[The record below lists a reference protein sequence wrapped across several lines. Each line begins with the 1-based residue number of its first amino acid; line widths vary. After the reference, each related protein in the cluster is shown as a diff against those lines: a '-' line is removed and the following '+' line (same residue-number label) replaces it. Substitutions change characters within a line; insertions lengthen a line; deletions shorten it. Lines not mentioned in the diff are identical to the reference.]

1 MQGIYRFEDLLAW
14 KLAFELKLLA
24 DAYCEKPIIQKDFKF
39 RAQLLDAAA
48 SAPRNLAEGFGRKY
62 HTEFAHFAY
71 IAKASEK
78 EVLNHFIDA
87 HSRNYIDQLEL
98 DAGDHAVR
106 KALKVLNGL
115 IRYLEATPKWGK

>member
-48 SAPRNLAEGFGRKY
+48 SAPRPGRRIWPQVSHRVRAFRLHCEG
-62 HTEFAHFAY
+62 
-71 IAKASEK
+71 I
-78 EVLNHFIDA
+78 
-87 HSRNYIDQLEL
+87 
-98 DAGDHAVR
+98 
-106 KALKVLNGL
+106 
-115 IRYLEATPKWGK
+115 